1 MFVESIMDIIMY
13 KFLRNLMNCERSS
26 SPLLVHSDITTYL
39 PLRAL
44 FALPND
50 KAPWP
55 LCLIGWREAERLSN
69 INDERSA
76 ASYYSTL

>member
-1 MFVESIMDIIMY
+1 MHTLSIQVEFD
-13 KFLRNLMNCERSS
+13 KKVNELPKDHVPL
-26 SPLLVHSDITTYL
+26 LLVHFDITTYL

-55 LCLIGWREAERLSN
+55 FCLIG
-69 INDERSA
+69 
-76 ASYYSTL
+76 

>member
-1 MFVESIMDIIMY
+1 MYTLPIQVEFD
-13 KFLRNLMNCERSS
+13 KKVNELPKDHVPL
-26 SPLLVHSDITTYL
+26 LLVHFDITTYL